1 MKKLIMM
8 VFLMVT
14 SVFGEEQVRKYITSS
29 QVSTDNGSTVLN
41 QKFIPYYDSAQIIRV
56 EKLGKQILDF
66 VDKGNFDYAYRY
78 RVVGILHVDGKR
90 IIINEID
97 GKWSELYDALQILT
111 EIYDKEA
118 VLENVT
124 MLTEKYSSYNGKDET
139 TRYNFCYDEVC
150 FKPINYLLNDKKEN

>member
-14 SVFGEEQVRKYITSS
+14 SVFGEDQVRKYIMGS

-41 QKFIPYYDSAQIIRV
+41 QELIPYYDSAQIIRV

-124 MLTEKYSSYNGKDET
+124 MLTEKYSTSSGRDVI